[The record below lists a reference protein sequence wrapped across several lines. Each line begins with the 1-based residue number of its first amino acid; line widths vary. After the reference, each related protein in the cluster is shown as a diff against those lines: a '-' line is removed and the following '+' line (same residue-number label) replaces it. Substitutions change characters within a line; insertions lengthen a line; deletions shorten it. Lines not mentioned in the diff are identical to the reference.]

1 MYGGEGAGA
10 DEPDA
15 KKQRLDQEEH
25 RVRRDTF
32 VESMLFSVANTLAG
46 DAEYGYNTA
55 NRIRRRVE
63 AITEQID
70 DQSEDAL
77 KSSARAVLESRFAL
91 GFDDGQY
98 LSQAVS
104 LLWAGDGGERLRIA
118 PLNSMPEIMRIASA
132 KGMVQ
137 AMGGVVKRRKKDA
150 LASIKRAM
158 RLAAWLMQ
166 LEIVRVAVLDVLK
179 HGFENG
185 SAGRKLFNE
194 VHDIVSEAFATGGS
208 LAEGSSAVLG
218 LMDHSKGMHYT
229 RAIIMAFCVIM
240 QPSSTPNAIFKQ
252 LLAAMN
258 DTVLRTERDMAK
270 LFRVAAAMDGTFG
283 RVMRDSDTQRGID
296 YADASAVA
304 ATNPGKR
311 DNVCD
316 NRNEYDDQLASV
328 QQPHFDEFCTA
339 VNEAVSRISG
349 NHKSLPTNHSNVIT
363 TESHFGLSTAAA
375 AAASGGPGLSGN
387 KGWVLQS
394 IASPMWDTINHEDWQ
409 TVLGVGTHDQLAAA
423 TPPPG
428 TGGTAARPTPDPSAP
443 PVVQTRFTNEEASR
457 SMYREVRMANQ
468 NRRSYGGKLG
478 AFASDLLDGK
488 LNQDEAFVQYA
499 MTRGLCGHRGI
510 HQASNGAAN
519 EVVAYDYP
527 TDDLKE
533 YKKGEFVEQPEAKLS
548 DSVLKQVYSLE
559 EELYNTD
566 RMQLDTD
573 FYGNATKEQAVK
585 SVALDGNI
593 LPVEEARKARWL
605 PTNASN
611 PGEPFAFDTYSQLVC
626 EASVYEFMALSLSD
640 PSEETDEMCKR
651 SMRGAAAMAK
661 LRQLECMAFVK
672 SNRPDEE
679 MLYGPEKMGSDV
691 YVTRP
696 CVNCRRANQEFS
708 HSDVGMPVDAGVARI
723 RPIGSTPDPVKIDAP
738 PPNASDADN
747 FRDPFYM
754 SYTMEHEMPNNSL
767 SVILANGM
775 EVGWEPIGTQAD
787 MATQTLNGAESSRS
801 FSLFMGPA
809 ADAQPMA
816 DAALGPYALD
826 TGNYNKMLP
835 DDLHVASIFNVF
847 GGALEAIDRIEQI
860 ECEEKYVE
868 RFKVDG
874 SEEQQRVFG
883 LQRSVEDATRD
894 RRADLWTDALRE
906 VAISGDRLYRFVTE
920 LTGAIGESADAAI
933 SWEDE
938 DLKALAKEASTKQK
952 AMADRVSRFQTKL
965 VESVV
970 SSTLRASKLQLDVR
984 DRGDAANELVVVNTE
999 VKEGIRQITSGEAGH
1014 GFFEASVEL
1023 GNLLGTVSKP
1033 ITIKDLV
1040 KRLQYVSMEFQ
1051 DQLQNSMSVSAP
1063 MSYSRVSE
1071 PRNSFMMHL
1080 KPDTVAAIHKAFDLI
1095 TSEMRACPGFHRH
1108 VYLWEYVEGKDW
1120 VLSSRF
1126 AELTGLMLQN
1136 TRMRSGSFAAYVG
1149 TAQIITNT
1157 QNVRMQIQRLKSQVC
1172 SYIMSQD
1179 TPQFLSPSGRTLYF
1193 GGTMQSISTPGQI
1206 ATSSRVKKSTL
1217 GKEGGFY
1224 DEFWGSTPSPEQQ
1237 GPRESLM
1244 RRIKDLVAKIEN
1256 GKVSP
1261 NIVAASSGYGLDLVS
1276 QPMMQRRYFGGAT
1289 QGQVM
1294 SSSTRV
1300 IQQMLGNDPA
1310 TWRGVMQAALQ
1321 IQQHN
1326 SAMQPPAF
1334 RAAQVQPAADWC
1346 SNRFDAADA
1355 YGWAV
1360 EICGQFERQGL
1371 EKNKK
1376 DVTATFFADVKQQ
1389 KVPAHNP
1396 SKPEQ
1401 KYYVVKFDFTE
1412 GMLSRFGAPTRVRWT
1427 DGKSKSIKNRTN
1439 HILKVLFQ
1447 NQKSNSTRNWVHH
1460 QQWLGIGETSA
1471 VANTWLLEV
1480 HPDDLEW
1487 RRVHNLA
1494 MGIGNVAGVALGVPL
1509 SVARA
1514 PFQLAG
1520 AATRQFVRR
1529 PITTTAAFIG
1539 ATQMAAG
1546 FMGPGPTQQMV
1557 SEVLSESYANSGLD
1571 VHMDVMGA
1579 KFGQWAPTMAKVS
1592 RKFAVGGKAATD
1604 LLYAGAA
1611 WTGKYAGSAY
1621 DNLIIQAS
1629 GQSAL
1634 AAVFKADIEIE
1645 ERSVQGAISNLE
1657 MIEGPPTDY
1666 KERELT
1672 SLRAFQQVILNA
1684 KPSISRL
1691 VAAGEDQTRFNDVL
1705 DFDANFHAW
1714 RSHSQT
1720 LENIERVVADVVE
1733 NPSMVELANTMG
1745 ETIESAKSLS
1755 EAAGEAVAAAATM
1768 SPAKLS
1774 ESFGLG
1780 LDVFEERQ
1788 TSAQKFVT
1796 ERMSANLK
1804 RLVEEGRR
1812 NAEDP
1817 NDAASLAPLDIFQ
1830 TSLLKSREEIKD
1842 LGPKQLAQKIRELYA
1857 SKLEGIVANKGGAPD
1872 ITQAREL
1879 SFLALMS
1886 DVLTEASSRTNG
1898 MRELRRDKESEWT
1911 LPEQFAVRALLQ
1923 WEPARITQ
1931 FQEVLA
1937 PAMAEIVLEAKEDG
1951 RTVSEWMGQNKNKE
1965 RLMDILQKCPLI
1977 AGDVELAA
1985 KASEYLTSPI
1995 YIKKDGT
2002 QQDLYG
2008 ATTLPRANYVKFMS
2022 LILGTSVQ
2030 RFAQTQQIDS
2040 DYWDRY
2046 KESFPQGEINKGTIP
2061 AFVVR
2066 KGAAASFDGVQWVRH
2081 LDGLVRAK
2089 SAATKERDSEK
2100 ASSVSD
2106 SASGYYAW
2114 AYDSAA
2120 YASELTKS
2128 AAFSSADKIYKNGA
2142 YYWDAAFSRP
2152 PAPPTP
2158 GPSPSPS
2165 PSARPPSPPPPLQ
2178 EDDEMPAATAVPS
2191 DDFEVVGSD

>member
-1 MYGGEGAGA
+1 MYGGDGGGT

-63 AITEQID
+63 AITEKID
-70 DQSEDAL
+70 DQSEDTMR
-77 KSSARAVLESRFAL
+77 SSARAVLESRFAL

-118 PLNSMPEIMRIASA
+118 PLSSMPEIMRIASA

-166 LEIVRVAVLDVLK
+166 IEIVRVAVLDVLK

-185 SAGRKLFNE
+185 SVGRKLFNE
-194 VHDIVSEAFATGGS
+194 VHDIVSGAFATGAS

-218 LMDHSKGMHYT
+218 LIDHAKGMHYT
-229 RAIIMAFCVIM
+229 QAMVMAFCVIM
-240 QPSSTPNAIFKQ
+240 QPSSTPNAVFKQ
-252 LLAAMN
+252 LMVAMN

-270 LFRVAAAMDGTFG
+270 LFNVAAAMDGTFG
-283 RVMRDSDTQRGID
+283 RVMRGSVNDRGID
-296 YADASAVA
+296 YADSSAAEAS
-304 ATNPGKR
+304 NPGKR
-311 DNVCD
+311 DNVCN
-316 NRNEYDDQLASV
+316 NRNEYDRDQIAQV
-328 QQPHFDEFCTA
+328 QQPYFNEFCTA

-363 TESHFGLSTAAA
+363 TERHLSLSAAD
-375 AAASGGPGLSGN
+375 SGGSNLSGN

-394 IASPMWDTINHEDWQ
+394 IVSPMWDTIKHEDWQ
-409 TVLGVGTHDQLAAA
+409 TVLGVGTHNQLVPS
-423 TPPPG
+423 TPVPG
-428 TGGTAARPTPDPSAP
+428 TGGTAARPPPDPSAP
-443 PVVQTRFTNEEASR
+443 PAAQTRLTNASA
-457 SMYREVRMANQ
+457 SCLMYREVKMANQ
-468 NRRSYGGKLG
+468 NRHNYEGKLG
-478 AFASDLLDGK
+478 GFASNLLDGK

-527 TDDLKE
+527 TDGLKE

-548 DSVLKQVYSLE
+548 DSALKTVYSLE
-559 EELYNTD
+559 EELYNTQ

-573 FYGNATKEQAVK
+573 FYGNATKRQVCQ
-585 SVALDGNI
+585 SVSLGGKE
-593 LPVEEARKARWL
+593 LSVEEARKARWL
-605 PTNASN
+605 PTNAYTL
-611 PGEPFAFDTYSQLVC
+611 GEHFAFDTYSQLVC

-640 PSEETDEMCKR
+640 PSRETDEMCRR

-696 CVNCRRANQEFS
+696 CANCRRADQEFS
-708 HSDVGMPVDAGVARI
+708 HADIGMPVDAGIARI
-723 RPIGSTPDPVKIDAP
+723 RPVGSTPDPVKIDAP
-738 PPNASDADN
+738 PTTASEEQN
-747 FRDPFYM
+747 FKDPFYM

-775 EVGWEPIGTQAD
+775 EVGWEPIGTQEE
-787 MATQTLNGAESSRS
+787 MATQTLNGADSSRS

-809 ADAQPMA
+809 ADSQPMA

-826 TGNYNKMLP
+826 TGNFNKMLP
-835 DDLHVASIFNVF
+835 DDLHVASMFNVF

-920 LTGAIGESADAAI
+920 LTGAIGESADSAI

-938 DLKALAKEASTKQK
+938 DLKALAKEAATKQK

-999 VKEGIRQITSGEAGH
+999 VKEGIRQIMSGEAGH

-1051 DQLQNSMSVSAP
+1051 DQLQSSMSVSAP

-1095 TSEMRACPGFHRH
+1095 TSELRACPGFHRH

-1179 TPQFLSPSGRTLYF
+1179 TPQFLSPSGRTSYF
-1193 GGTMQSISTPGQI
+1193 GGTMKSVSTPEHI
-1206 ATSSRVKKSTL
+1206 ATSSTVKKSTL

-1224 DEFWGSTPSPEQQ
+1224 DDCWGSTPNPEQQ

-1244 RRIKDLVAKIEN
+1244 RRIKDLVSKIED
-1256 GKVSP
+1256 GRLSP

-1276 QPMMQRRYFGGAT
+1276 RPMMQRRYFGNAT

-1294 SSSTRV
+1294 SSSARL
-1300 IQQMLGNDPA
+1300 IHQMIGNDPA
-1310 TWRGVMQAALQ
+1310 TWEVALQAALQ
-1321 IQQHN
+1321 VHQDS
-1326 SAMQPPAF
+1326 SAMQPPAH
-1334 RAAQVQPAADWC
+1334 RAAQFQPATDWC
-1346 SNRFDAADA
+1346 GGRFNAADA

-1360 EICGQFERQGL
+1360 EICRQFDAQGL
-1371 EKNKK
+1371 KKNKK
-1376 DVTATFFADVKQQ
+1376 DLSATFFADVDQ
-1389 KVPAHNP
+1389 KRVPEHNP
-1396 SKPEQ
+1396 LKPDQ
-1401 KYYVVKFDFTE
+1401 KYYVVKFRFTDD
-1412 GMLSRFGAPTRVRWT
+1412 MLTRFGGKPSNASWD
-1427 DGKSKSIKNRTN
+1427 DGKNKRIKQMVN
-1439 HILKVLFQ
+1439 HTLKKLFQ

-1460 QQWLGIGETSA
+1460 RLWNGIGEISQ
-1471 VANTWLLEV
+1471 VADTWLLEV
-1480 HPDDLEW
+1480 HPDDIKW
-1487 RRVHNLA
+1487 RYCHNLTL
-1494 MGIGNVAGVALGVPL
+1494 GICNIVGVALGVPL
-1509 SVARA
+1509 AAVKR

-1520 AATRQFVRR
+1520 GIKDWAVRR
-1529 PITTTAAFIG
+1529 PIMATAAFIAISQHSCG
-1539 ATQMAAG
+1539 MA
-1546 FMGPGPTQQMV
+1546 GPGPTQQMI
-1557 SEVLSESYANSGLD
+1557 SNVLSECYVNSGLGIQMNAMSPAFND
-1571 VHMDVMGA
+1571 
-1579 KFGQWAPTMAKVS
+1579 WAPTMAKIS
-1592 RKFAVGGKAATD
+1592 RRFMPARMAATS
-1604 LLYAGAA
+1604 LMYAAGA

-1621 DNLIIQAS
+1621 DNLIIQGLSRA
-1629 GQSAL
+1629 AL
-1634 AAVFKADIEIE
+1634 AAIWAEDADVELDSIH
-1645 ERSVQGAISNLE
+1645 R
-1657 MIEGPPTDY
+1657 MIAALRKLDKLSEY
-1666 KERELT
+1666 QENELKR
-1672 SLRAFQQVILNA
+1672 LRANEDVVTKGKAAIA
-1684 KPSISRL
+1684 KL
-1691 VAAGEDQTRFNDVL
+1691 VAAGNDEKRFDQVL
-1705 DFDANFHAW
+1705 DFDADFHVW
-1714 RSHSQT
+1714 RSHSRT
-1720 LENIERVVADVVE
+1720 LESLERVAADVVE
-1733 NPSMVELANTMG
+1733 NPSMVELEHMMG
-1745 ETIESAKSLS
+1745 ATIETATSLA
-1755 EAAGEAVAAAATM
+1755 EAANEAVVSFAAM
-1768 SPAKLS
+1768 SPEKQS
-1774 ESFGLG
+1774 ESFGIG
-1780 LDVFEERQ
+1780 LDTFRERQ
-1788 TSAQKFVT
+1788 SEAHKLVAEKMAAT
-1796 ERMSANLK
+1796 MK
-1804 RLVEEGRR
+1804 RQVEEGRR
-1812 NAEDP
+1812 NEEYP
-1817 NDAASLAPLDIFQ
+1817 TDAAALAPLDFLQ
-1830 TSLLKSREEIKD
+1830 TSLIDTRT
-1842 LGPKQLAQKIRELYA
+1842 KIRDLPTGMLAKEISKLYA
-1857 SKLEGIVANKGGAPD
+1857 NKLEGIGTSGNAAD

-1879 SFLALMS
+1879 SFLAMLA
-1886 DVLTEASSRTNG
+1886 DVLNDASTRENG
-1898 MRELRRDKESEWT
+1898 MRMLNSDTRSEWT
-1911 LPEQFAVRALLQ
+1911 LPEQFAVRAMLQ
-1923 WEPARITQ
+1923 WEPARLTQ

-1937 PAMAEIVLEAKEDG
+1937 PAMASIVVQAKEDG
-1951 RTVSEWMGQNKNKE
+1951 RAVSEWMEMEGNKQ
-1965 RLMDILQKCPLI
+1965 RLMDILKKCPLI
-1977 AGDVELAA
+1977 AGDVDLAKTA
-1985 KASEYLTSPI
+1985 AEYLASPI
-1995 YIKKDGT
+1995 YVSKATKR
-2002 QQDLYG
+2002 DLY
-2008 ATTLPRANYVKFMS
+2008 AETAVPRANYFKFMS
-2022 LILGTSVQ
+2022 LILGTSLQ
-2030 RFAQTQQIDS
+2030 RFAKTQRIDS
-2040 DYWDRY
+2040 EYWDKY
-2046 KESFPQGEINKGTIP
+2046 KKAFPEGAIEKGTIP

-2066 KGAAASFDGVQWVRH
+2066 KEAAAKFDDNVVNWATH
-2081 LDGLVRAK
+2081 IDGLIRSK
-2089 SAATKERDSEK
+2089 IAATAEWLSGIRSYVAGV
-2100 ASSVSD
+2100 ASTYSDWVYNPEDHVSD
-2106 SASGYYAW
+2106 
-2114 AYDSAA
+2114 
-2120 YASELTKS
+2120 LTQD
-2128 AAFSSADKIYKNGA
+2128 AAFSSAGKVYKDGA
-2142 YYWDAAFSRP
+2142 YYWGWGFERP
-2152 PAPPTP
+2152 PPPQAP
-2158 GPSPSPS
+2158 G
-2165 PSARPPSPPPPLQ
+2165 PSPPPPPASTSSPPPPL
-2178 EDDEMPAATAVPS
+2178 EEMEITS
-2191 DDFEVVGSD
+2191 DVEGEEE